1 MGSNEE
7 TALGPYRILDLT
19 EYGCLI
25 GTRTLADFGADVI
38 KIEPP
43 GGSPSRIG
51 PYYKDIPDPQKS
63 LFWFT
68 YCANKRGI
76 TLNLETAAGQ
86 ELFKKLVKTADAVVE
101 SFTPG
106 YLSSLGLG
114 YEDLVKVKP
123 DIIMTSISLFGQTG
137 PKAHYKGSDLTAWAS
152 GAYLYI
158 CGDPDRPPVWIS
170 FPQAG
175 LFGGIDAAHAT
186 IAALYYRNLHGE
198 GQHADVS
205 LQECAIACTLRTPVF
220 WALNHYEFKRAGLAL
235 VEPTTNIRQ
244 TMTLRCKDGDIII
257 YILGSSPSFS
267 ASMDNIIA
275 WMDEEGMAPD
285 WLKKINWL
293 TEYDPTGISQDFV
306 NRVESTVEQF
316 TLTKTKKELYE
327 ESLRRRILLAPIQTT
342 KEIAEDTQLDYR
354 NFWVKIDHPELD
366 DVITYVGP
374 SIGLTETPIRF
385 CRRAPLIGEHN
396 QQIYT
401 ELGLSADELV
411 TLQEEKVI

>member
-1 MGSNEE
+1 MGNNEE

-51 PYYKDIPDPQKS
+51 PYYKDIPNPEKS

-68 YCANKRGI
+68 YCANKQGI
-76 TLNLETAAGQ
+76 TLNLETTAGQ
-86 ELFKKLVKTADAVVE
+86 QLFKELVKTADAVVE
-101 SFTPG
+101 SFAPG

-114 YEDLVKVKP
+114 YEDLVKVKH
-123 DIIMTSISLFGQTG
+123 DIIMASISPFGQTG
-137 PKAHYKGSDLTAWAS
+137 PKAHYKGCDLTAWAS
-152 GAYLYI
+152 GGFLYI
-158 CGDPDRPPVWIS
+158 CGDADRPPVWVS

-175 LFGGIDAAHAT
+175 LFAGMEAAHAT

-205 LQECAIACTLRTPVF
+205 LQECMIACTLRTTVF
-220 WALNHYEFKRAGLAL
+220 WALNHYEYKRAGMAL
-235 VEPTTNIRQ
+235 VEPTTHIRL
-244 TMTLRCKDGDIII
+244 TESLHCKDGDIII
-257 YILGSSPSFS
+257 YVMGSSPSYS
-267 ASMDNIIA
+267 ASMDNIIT

-285 WLKKINWL
+285 WLKEINWL
-293 TEYDPTGISQDFV
+293 ADYDATKISQEFV
-306 NRVESTVEQF
+306 NRTENAIEQF
-316 TLTKTKKELYE
+316 MLTKTKKELCE

-342 KEIAEDTQLDYR
+342 KEITEDPQLDYH
-354 NFWVKIDHPELD
+354 NFWVKMNHPELG

-385 CRRAPLIGEHN
+385 RCRPPLIGEHN

-401 ELGLSADELV
+401 ELGLSAAELS